1 MSWGSDDAGDA
12 ELGEWERQVEL
23 DPEFGSFPAEGQ
35 CRGETIWI
43 FRTKWGF
50 RGVQQHCPHAS
61 VALGTAKLLGD
72 EKMIRCA
79 LHGMMFRLA
88 DGSGANCRLAVKI
101 YEIRC
106 QDGVLYARPMAQ
118 SNSGIG

>member
-1 MSWGSDDAGDA
+1 MSLVSGDSGDA
-12 ELGEWERQVEL
+12 TLGEWDLQAGL
-23 DPEFGSFPAEGQ
+23 DADSASFPAEGQ

-50 RGVQQHCPHAS
+50 RGVQQHCPHAN

-72 EKMIRCA
+72 DKMIRCV
-79 LHGMMFRLA
+79 LHGMTFRLD
-88 DGSGANCRLAVKI
+88 DGSGTNCRLAVKV

-106 QDGVLYARPMAQ
+106 QDGMLYARPKA
-118 SNSGIG
+118 SGNSFTG